1 MKKNSDKIERKI
13 LHCKEKFNDFKLFRR
28 VNLKSSIKKLLIEY
42 NDYFQNDGRTNK
54 KFIKALDCLILVTED
69 NFQPNFME
77 TQEKIKNIENY
88 YLRNFS

>member
-1 MKKNSDKIERKI
+1 MI
-13 LHCKEKFNDFKLFRR
+13 L
-28 VNLKSSIKKLLIEY
+28 I
-42 NDYFQNDGRTNK
+42 QNDGRTNK